1 MPINQDSTPI
11 YHLQKR
17 VRRVYAQPSEATLE
31 FLRNFARTY
40 SSNQGLLGKKAD
52 LMVHR

>member
-11 YHLQKR
+11 YHPQKR

-40 SSNQGLLGKKAD
+40 SSNQELLEKKAD
-52 LMVHR
+52 LMVH